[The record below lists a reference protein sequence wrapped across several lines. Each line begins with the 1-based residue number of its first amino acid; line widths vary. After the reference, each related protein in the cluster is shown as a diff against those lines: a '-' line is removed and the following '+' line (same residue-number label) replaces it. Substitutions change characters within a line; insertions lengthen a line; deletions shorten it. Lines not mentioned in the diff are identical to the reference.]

1 MRTALGLITRGWLLT
16 AIIAAVV
23 VVLFGGPLIVLF
35 ITSLRPPTALPLDP
49 GISLGNFRLIFS
61 SPRMMQV
68 LANTAIY
75 GGGALVISLTLGA
88 TIAFLVERTDMPLR
102 SWIYTAM
109 VASLAFPTML
119 KAFGWVLLLSPGL
132 GWINHLLRGALALEG
147 TTGPLNIYTIYGMIF
162 VTGIGL
168 TNSAFLMLSPV
179 FRQMNPEFEEAG
191 YTSGSRGITV
201 LRKITLPLLLPGL
214 LSALIYFGMV
224 LVQVMETALA
234 IGVPGRIRV
243 LSVHIYLLTKAEDG
257 IPMYALAAA
266 YGVILLILALLLMA
280 LYFWATRQQD
290 KFSVVTGRSFK
301 PRQLRLGRWKYIALA
316 FVMIVITF
324 YALPMLILAWAS
336 LFKVYQP
343 PSIGA
348 LSQANLNSYYRILAN
363 PLVQSSIANTL
374 ILAATA
380 PTLAV
385 LLAFFASWL
394 SVKRKMRW
402 VEAFTMTPMG
412 VPNVVLALALL
423 LVYIMTPIHGTIWV
437 LVIAHIVAQLPFT
450 TRIMSAALLQ
460 LHKELEEAAQVTGAS
475 TMRAIRTVT
484 LPLLL
489 PAVVNGW
496 LWAISAT
503 LRDFTFAIFLMT
515 SRNMI
520 LPSAMWILW
529 NVPDISGTAALG
541 TIYICGFVVVTQGAR
556 YLDRRHRRKAGWE
569 DV

>member
-1 MRTALGLITRGWLLT
+1 MRTPASLKTRGWLLT
-16 AIIAAVV
+16 ALIAAVV
-23 VVLFGGPLIVLF
+23 AVLLGAPLVVLF

-49 GISLGNFRLIFS
+49 GMSLENFWLIFS
-61 SPRMMQV
+61 SPRMVQV

-75 GGGALVISLTLGA
+75 GVGALLLSLTLGA
-88 TIAFLVERTDMPLR
+88 TMAFLVERTDLPLR

-109 VASLAFPTML
+109 LASLAVPTML

-132 GWINHLLRGALALEG
+132 GWINHVLRSAFALEG
-147 TTGPLNIYTIYGMIF
+147 TTGPLNIYTMAGMIF

-168 TNSAFLMLSPV
+168 SNSAFLMLSPV

-266 YGVILLILALLLMA
+266 FGVILLILALLLMS

-290 KFSVVTGRSFK
+290 KFSVVTGRSFR
-301 PRQLRLGRWKYIALA
+301 PRQLELGPWKYVA
-316 FVMIVITF
+316 FGLVMIVIAF
-324 YALPMLILAWAS
+324 YALPMLILVWAS
-336 LFKVYQP
+336 FFTVYQP
-343 PSIGA
+343 PSLQA
-348 LSQANLNSYYRILAN
+348 LSKVSLDNYFRTLAN
-363 PLVQSSIANTL
+363 PLVQGSVVNTL
-374 ILAATA
+374 VLAVTA
-380 PTLAV
+380 PTVTV
-385 LLAFFASWL
+385 LFALLASWL

-402 VEAFTMTPMG
+402 VEAFAMTPMG
-412 VPNVVLALALL
+412 VPNVVLALGLL
-423 LVYIMTPIHGTIWV
+423 LVYIMTPIHGSIWV
-437 LVIAHIVAQLPFT
+437 LVIAHIVSQLPFT
-450 TRIMSAALLQ
+450 TRMMSSALLQ
-460 LHKELEEAAQVTGAS
+460 LHKELEEAAQVAGAP

-489 PAVVNGW
+489 PALVNGW
-496 LWAISAT
+496 LWAFSAT
-503 LRDFTFAIFLMT
+503 LRDFTIAIFLMT
-515 SRNMI
+515 GRNMI
-520 LPSAMWILW
+520 LPSAMWVMW
-529 NVPDISGTAALG
+529 NVPDISGTSALA
-541 TIYICGFVVVTQGAR
+541 TIYICGFVMVTLGAR
-556 YLDRRHRRKAGWE
+556 YLDTWYRKKTGGE
-569 DV
+569 KV